1 MRHITTDEDLMMA
14 YRDGDS
20 RAFEDLYQRHKGP
33 VYRYLL
39 RQCRIAA
46 IAEEL
51 FQDVWMSLIKARER
65 YEPRAKFTTYLY
77 RIAHN
82 HLIDHYRRQSSGV
95 PLSYTEDLDD
105 LSSDASHCGTLQ
117 EPAHDLDTRRQV
129 KQLLTL
135 IENLPDAQREVFLL
149 RAESGLS
156 LEEIAVATGVN
167 LETAKSRLRYAMA
180 KLRTGMGE
188 KIAIE
193 PAGDR
198 PLNAPKTGEAGS
210 W

>member
-20 RAFEDLYQRHKGP
+20 HAFENLYQRHKGP

-39 RQCRIAA
+39 RQCRVAA

-77 RIAHN
+77 RVAHN

-95 PLSYTEDLDD
+95 PLSYTEEPDD
-105 LSSDASHCGTLQ
+105 LSSDASQWGTLR
-117 EPAHDLDTRRQV
+117 EPASDLDTRRQV
-129 KQLLTL
+129 KQLLAL

-149 RAESGLS
+149 REESGLS
-156 LEEIAVATGVN
+156 LEEIAAATGVN

-198 PLNAPKTGEAGS
+198 SLNSPKTGEAGS